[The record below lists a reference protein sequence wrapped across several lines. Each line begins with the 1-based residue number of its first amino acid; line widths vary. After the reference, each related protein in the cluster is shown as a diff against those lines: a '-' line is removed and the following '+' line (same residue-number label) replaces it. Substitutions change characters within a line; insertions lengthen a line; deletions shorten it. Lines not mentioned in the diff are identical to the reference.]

1 MYSRCASQSVHP
13 LLQGVSWCRIMKKWR
28 AQFGYGGKCRNLG
41 YFDDPADAV
50 STILCCTRLCVLNK
64 PTAASG
70 QLLVC
75 QVASRRPLLTDCAAV
90 SVKAS
95 IMS

>member
-1 MYSRCASQSVHP
+1 MLCH

-50 STILCCTRLCVLNK
+50 GNHILLHMTPCYYQAKGSQPRIC
-64 PTAASG
+64 
-70 QLLVC
+70 
-75 QVASRRPLLTDCAAV
+75 
-90 SVKAS
+90 
-95 IMS
+95 

>member
-1 MYSRCASQSVHP
+1 MYSRCASLSLHH

-50 STILCCTRLCVLNK
+50 STTLCCTRLCVLNK
-64 PTAASG
+64 PI
-70 QLLVC
+70 
-75 QVASRRPLLTDCAAV
+75 AV
-90 SVKAS
+90 SCLSVRWPAKDACLQTALRS
-95 IMS
+95 Q

>member
-1 MYSRCASQSVHP
+1 MTHFPRV

-50 STILCCTRLCVLNK
+50 SIICAKVSGEVDVVSTCPVICCCHEGGVL
-64 PTAASG
+64 PA
-70 QLLVC
+70 L
-75 QVASRRPLLTDCAAV
+75 
-90 SVKAS
+90 
-95 IMS
+95 